1 MTATTAESIAP
12 WLEDADL
19 DGGLI
24 IKLAASAERAARD
37 LTAEGGTIAIGVE
50 PGNGHRYLFVL
61 THLAE
66 PWLPGD
72 LCVALPDFHK
82 SALVSSTGFHVPG
95 YIDEKL
101 NLGRQHSTVV
111 AAFLT
116 LLGDLLARP

>member
-24 IKLAASAERAARD
+24 LKLAASAERAAAD

-61 THLAE
+61 AHLAE
-66 PWLPGD
+66 EWLPGD
-72 LCVALPDFHK
+72 LLVALPDFHV
-82 SALVSSTGFHVPG
+82 SALMSSTGFHVPG
-95 YIDEKL
+95 YINEKMR
-101 NLGRQHSTVV
+101 LGQQHSTVV

-116 LLGDLLARP
+116 LLGDLLRRP